1 MENICHGPF
10 PPDSI
15 TTEFPDCIP
24 GNEYVKLLDWPYASK
39 IVAIE
44 REKTTDPRE
53 WMFEVTEEPPP
64 AKGLRIIYKPVLPFT
79 ENYDYFYLKTATK
92 DRITLNIKG
101 STVGP
106 NVFFKTD
113 HLVFD
118 CKDCQATK
126 KKIIMENKGLMDT
139 LFCFD
144 IDNCCSDVDICPRY
158 GTIEMNGKI
167 ELMVTFHPTRA
178 SFTFRKIFCIV
189 HYQEPIFITIRA
201 NYKKISAFTEF
212 NDYIHFQVPFSEY
225 PNKFEAYIQDVASV
239 LFVEKPPLLSLDR
252 RYIDFG
258 MVDATKGGRIASEQF
273 SITNN
278 GDVKLCIIWLIG
290 ERSEFTIDPPKIEIE
305 ANERMSLWARFK
317 PTFPDQLHSA
327 KITAGIHWGTNND
340 FTVPFPLSV
349 DLLAHTFTIMRT
361 GWDPFFKC
369 VDKVI
374 LPATIPSMPCFG
386 TYRLMNTGR
395 FPIIFKFIPPS
406 VTNLTMKPLH
416 GLIEGD
422 SFQLFALR
430 FLPGLKADIA
440 YTEKWILEINFFQKM
455 EVEFTTTA
463 ELPYLIFS
471 NKEPVKFSHTSLHSD
486 ISISVPVKNNTRL
499 KTSFNLAP
507 QDTEIPFYIENPV
520 TTVSPNELTHVT
532 LHFNPHRYGKFESHM
547 VFDMKCLTSLGQTH
561 CSCIVVKVMGV
572 CSRVTLK
579 AMPSS
584 LYLGEI
590 LMGCWLYGTFKI
602 KNTGKCDALL
612 DTIGMPRSHGD
623 EDVITKVEP
632 KAFIIPAMSKLNIT
646 VGVCPQEVGFK
657 NMKIAYFLCTDRTLT
672 KHIEETPTSLMTFE
686 VNCSAP
692 KLSIID
698 IRVSRHRQT
707 LAKYFIWKKLQI
719 NKVNKAL
726 GKLKFKPEEKE
737 IAVYMKLPVGA
748 LNNPPIQ
755 IDLLVKNLSAH
766 EARLDIKF
774 EKLCSCKPV
783 IENPKEEGIVT
794 INCKYTD
801 HSKKSFKF
809 ILSVTATQDEK
820 IHGYTVLWVERV
832 CGKPGKQYLDFN
844 QPTSLTTTVMVK
856 AYPVYVGDP
865 CKPTQVIWTYNNF
878 NEEISY
884 KIENNDS
891 DELQIFYFPHPEGI
905 IAAHSAHPL
914 VFNFNPYQYKTYT
927 KTFNLV
933 TPHVTYV
940 LHMMGVG
947 SIAPCYSTYAM
958 QNKVPVISLFN
969 DNQDEIE
976 VSIDHLSLKPMLLH
990 STVKRMVFLKN
1001 KMNEPVEFCWA
1012 MRRFGAMFHVKAVP
1026 QDGVLEPNQL
1036 EPVQIIIQSLSIPSR
1051 LTIFITCKFVYL
1063 ERLQSYKDK
1072 MENIRKFGKVFDCCF
1087 SMTEKNEFIPIDMSL
1102 GSGSKSFPTY
1112 FNVTLSL
1119 HSISERYL
1127 DDIMPNKKHQMKILS
1142 QAKIETKNNIR
1153 LALTRNEGA
1162 ICIDVFTRV
1171 MWEILNRKIFLESV
1185 SNIKQTTYYRDIADA
1200 EKMMPLV
1207 EAPKTLV
1214 LNVLNTAIFKALLQM
1229 FAIDSEWT
1237 KDTSIIIPQ
1246 QGDDNVLKTRGKMS
1260 NKYYGDIL
1268 EHGFYH
1274 IVSLF
1279 IGSFNYERRYS
1290 DVAHLPKRIKF
1301 LKTLKD

>member
-632 KAFIIPAMSKLNIT
+632 KAFIIPAMSKLN
-646 VGVCPQEVGFK
+646 
-657 NMKIAYFLCTDRTLT
+657 
-672 KHIEETPTSLMTFE
+672 
-686 VNCSAP
+686 
-692 KLSIID
+692 
-698 IRVSRHRQT
+698 
-707 LAKYFIWKKLQI
+707 
-719 NKVNKAL
+719 
-726 GKLKFKPEEKE
+726 
-737 IAVYMKLPVGA
+737 
-748 LNNPPIQ
+748 
-755 IDLLVKNLSAH
+755 
-766 EARLDIKF
+766 
-774 EKLCSCKPV
+774 
-783 IENPKEEGIVT
+783 PKEEGIVT